1 MIIEDCP
8 SLDAAPVLVHW
19 LAPQEAAPI
28 PYGKHPGPRRNAM
41 PAVIDTSELEIEH
54 IETHDLTIEIPQI
67 RRARPG
73 FWRSLA
79 HGITTYLTPTPRQW
93 HAPSCSVCRPLE
105 TSIDRLVREHPSLS
119 VYALAIV

>member
-1 MIIEDCP
+1 MMIEDCP
-8 SLDAAPVLVHW
+8 SLDAAPVFVYW

-28 PYGKHPGPRRNAM
+28 LYGKHPWTRRNAM
-41 PAVIDTSELEIEH
+41 SAVIDTPELELEH
-54 IETHDLTIEIPQI
+54 VETYDLTIETPQT

-79 HGITTYLTPTPRQW
+79 HGIVTYLTPTPHEWR
-93 HAPSCSVCRPLE
+93 APACDARRPFE
-105 TSIDRLVREHPSLS
+105 TPLDRLVREHPSLS

>member
-8 SLDAAPVLVHW
+8 SLDAAPVFVYW

-28 PYGKHPGPRRNAM
+28 SYGKHPWTRRNAM
-41 PAVIDTSELEIEH
+41 SAVIDTPELEIEH
-54 IETHDLTIEIPQI
+54 IETDNLTIETPQT

-79 HGITTYLTPTPRQW
+79 HRIATYLTPTPHERQ
-93 HAPSCSVCRPLE
+93 APSCSVRHPGETPL
-105 TSIDRLVREHPSLS
+105 DRIVREHPSLS
-119 VYALAIV
+119 VYILAIV